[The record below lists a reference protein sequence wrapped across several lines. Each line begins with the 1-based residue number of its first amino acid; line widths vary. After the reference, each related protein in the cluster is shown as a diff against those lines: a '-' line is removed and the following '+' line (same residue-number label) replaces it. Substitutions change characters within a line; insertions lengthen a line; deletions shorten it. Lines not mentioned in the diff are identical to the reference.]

1 MIRQTIHKIVFKE
14 LKIHLFLQKLL
25 LKKKGLTMIEEH
37 SHKSTGL
44 RGVEVADTNICLI
57 EGERGNLFIRG
68 YDIKDLARDS
78 TYEEVVYLLLFGR
91 LASKDQL
98 TELKTTIRTNQELP
112 AELITHLQ
120 KTSKKTPSMS
130 VLQSSL
136 ALLAGYD
143 TEVGT
148 ETKETDRNIAIK
160 IIALL
165 PIIVTAWERVRN
177 NKEPIS
183 PNSEL
188 TYAANFL
195 YMLHGKTPTKEEVR
209 LFDVTLILH
218 AEHSF
223 NASTFTARVIAST
236 GADLYA
242 SISGAIGSLSGKYHG
257 GANRL
262 VYESLLEIKKVSN
275 VEEWVKNRFDSGKR
289 VMGMGH
295 AVYKTMDPRATI
307 LKEMAAEMVK
317 TRGGLAQW
325 MYETTNKMVKI
336 TQDEF
341 KKRKNRMIYPNVD
354 LYGATVYTSLNIP
367 VELFTPIFTTS
378 RVAGWAAHILEEKYP
393 ETPTVKPV
401 IYRPSADYVGRYC
414 GPLGCEF
421 KPIEQRNTVVNNDK
435 LVKRLITQELSKV
448 TNDYLI
454 PVALSARHI
463 HLKKSDF
470 HKLFGQKSELHPIN
484 SLSQPKEYACEEVVD
499 IVGPKRAIYGVR
511 ILGPFRDET
520 QIEISRS
527 DGHVLGINP
536 PTRQSGDLEGTP
548 GIHVI
553 GPKGAITLD
562 QGVIFAARHIH
573 MSPKDTQM
581 LNVSNKQMVAVKFLG
596 KRSGILDEFMIRV
609 HPDYKLELHLDLD
622 EGNALALNTGDKG
635 TLISNLGNV
644 LYSPFR

>member
-1 MIRQTIHKIVFKE
+1 
-14 LKIHLFLQKLL
+14 
-25 LKKKGLTMIEEH
+25 MIEEH

-57 EGERGNLFIRG
+57 EGEKGNLFIRG
-68 YDIKDLARDS
+68 YDIKDLALNS
-78 TYEEVVYLLLFGR
+78 TYEEIVYLLLFGN
-91 LASKDQL
+91 LASVDQL
-98 TELKTTIRTNQELP
+98 KTFKNTIRSNQKLP
-112 AELITHLQ
+112 VELINHLR
-120 KTSKKTPSMS
+120 KTSKNTPSMS

-148 ETKETDRNIAIK
+148 ETKETDRNIAIR

-165 PIIVTAWERVRN
+165 PIIVTAWERIRS

-183 PNSEL
+183 PNSNL

-195 YMLHGKTPTKEEVR
+195 YMLHGKTPAKEEAR

-242 SISGAIGSLSGKYHG
+242 SVSGAIGSLSGKYHG
-257 GANRL
+257 GANHL
-262 VYESLLEIKKVSN
+262 VYESLLEIKKMSN
-275 VEEWVKNRFDSGKR
+275 VEDWVKNRFDSGKR

-295 AVYKTMDPRATI
+295 AVYKTMDPRAKI
-307 LKEMAAEMVK
+307 LKEMAANLVK
-317 TRGGLAQW
+317 DKGGLAQW

-341 KKRKNRMIYPNVD
+341 EKRKNREIYPNVD
-354 LYGATVYTSLNIP
+354 LYGATVYTSLDIP

-421 KPIEQRNTVVNNDK
+421 KPITERNEGVNDDK
-435 LVKRLITQELSKV
+435 LVRSLITHEL
-448 TNDYLI
+448 TNVLNDHLI
-454 PVALSARHI
+454 PASLSARHI
-463 HLKKSDF
+463 HLEKDDF
-470 HKLFGQKSELHPIN
+470 HRLFGQKSELHTLN
-484 SLSQPKEYACEEVVD
+484 SLSQPKEYVCEETID
-499 IVGPKRAIYGVR
+499 LIGPKRAIYGVR
-511 ILGPFRDET
+511 IVGPFRDKT
-520 QIEISRS
+520 QVEISRS
-527 DGHVLGINP
+527 DGYVLGINP

-548 GIHVI
+548 GIHI
-553 GPKGAITLD
+553 MGPEGAIMLEE
-562 QGVIFAARHIH
+562 GVIFAARHIH
-573 MSPKDTQM
+573 MPPDDAHR
-581 LNVSNKQMVAVKFLG
+581 LNVIDNQMVSVKFPG
-596 KRSGILDEFMIRV
+596 KRAGILDEIMVRV
-609 HPDYKLELHLDLD
+609 HPDYALELHLDLD
-622 EGNALALNTGDKG
+622 EGNALALNNGDLG
-635 TLISNLGNV
+635 TLITDLSKET
-644 LYSPFR
+644 YSAFR

>member
-1 MIRQTIHKIVFKE
+1 
-14 LKIHLFLQKLL
+14 
-25 LKKKGLTMIEEH
+25 MIEEH

-68 YDIKDLARDS
+68 YDIRDLAENS
-78 TYEEVVYLLLFGR
+78 TYEEIVYLLLFGN
-91 LASKDQL
+91 LASIDQL
-98 TELKTTIRTNQELP
+98 NSFKTKIRSNQKLP
-112 AELITHLQ
+112 AELIIHLQ
-120 KTSKKTPSMS
+120 KTSKNTPSMS

-143 TEVGT
+143 TEVGN

-165 PIIVTAWERVRN
+165 PIIVTAWERIRN

-183 PNSEL
+183 PKEDLN
-188 TYAANFL
+188 YAENFL
-195 YMLHGKTPTKEEVR
+195 YMLHGKTPTKEEAR

-257 GANRL
+257 GANHL
-262 VYESLLEIKKVSN
+262 VYESLLEIKATSN
-275 VEEWVKNRFDSGKR
+275 VEEWVKNRFEVGKR

-295 AVYKTMDPRATI
+295 AVYRTTDPRAKI
-307 LKEMAAEMVK
+307 LKEMASNMVK
-317 TRGGLAQW
+317 KRGGLAQW

-341 KKRKNRMIYPNVD
+341 KKRKNRNIFPNVD
-354 LYGATVYTSLNIP
+354 LYGATVYTCLNIS

-378 RVAGWAAHILEEKYP
+378 RVAGWSAHILEEKYP

-421 KPIEQRNTVVNNDK
+421 KPIEQRSMENSNNK
-435 LVKRLITQELSKV
+435 LVERLITQELTKIP
-448 TNDYLI
+448 NDHLI

-463 HLKKSDF
+463 HLAKSDF
-470 HKLFGQKSELHPIN
+470 HKLFGNKSDLTPIN

-511 ILGPFRDET
+511 VIGPFRDET

-527 DGHVLGINP
+527 DGYVLGINP
-536 PTRQSGDLEGTP
+536 PTRQSGDLAQTP
-548 GIHVI
+548 GIHVM
-553 GPKGAITLD
+553 GPNGAINLD
-562 QGVIFAARHIH
+562 KGVIFAARHIH
-573 MSPKDTQM
+573 MSPTDAQT
-581 LNVSNKQMVAVKFLG
+581 LNVTNKQMVAVKFPG

-609 HPDYKLELHLDLD
+609 HPDYLLEIHLDLD

-635 TLISNLGNV
+635 ILISDFEKSS
-644 LYSPFR
+644 YSPFR

>member
-1 MIRQTIHKIVFKE
+1 
-14 LKIHLFLQKLL
+14 
-25 LKKKGLTMIEEH
+25 
-37 SHKSTGL
+37 TGL

-57 EGERGNLFIRG
+57 EGEKGNLFIRG
-68 YDIKDLARDS
+68 YDIKDLAENS
-78 TYEEVVYLLLFGR
+78 TYEEIVYLLLFGT
-91 LASKDQL
+91 LASIDQL
-98 TELKTTIRTNQELP
+98 DNFKTSIRSNQELP
-112 AELITHLQ
+112 AELINHLQ
-120 KTSKKTPSMS
+120 KTPKNTPSMS

-143 TEVGT
+143 TEAGT
-148 ETKETDRNIAIK
+148 ETRESDRNIAIR

-165 PIIVTAWERVRN
+165 PIIVTAWERIRN

-183 PNSEL
+183 PNPGL
-188 TYAANFL
+188 NYAANFL
-195 YMLHGKTPTKEEVR
+195 YMLHGKTPTKEEAR

-257 GANRL
+257 GANHL
-262 VYESLLEIKKVSN
+262 VYESLLEIKETSN
-275 VEEWVKNRFDSGKR
+275 VEKWVKNRFTSGKR

-295 AVYKTMDPRATI
+295 AVYKTMDPRAKI
-307 LKEMAAEMVK
+307 LKEMARNMVK

-325 MYETTNKMVKI
+325 MYETTNKMVQI

-341 KKRKNRMIYPNVD
+341 KKLKNRNIYPNVD

-378 RVAGWAAHILEEKYP
+378 RVAGWSAHILEEKYP
-393 ETPTVKPV
+393 ETPSVKPV

-421 KPIEQRNTVVNNDK
+421 KPIEQRNTGSNNDE
-435 LVKRLITQELSKV
+435 LVKRLVTQELTKV
-448 TNDYLI
+448 SNDHLI
-454 PVALSARHI
+454 PVSLSARHI
-463 HLKKSDF
+463 HLAKSDF
-470 HKLFGQKSELHPIN
+470 QKLFGEKSKLHPID

-499 IVGPKRAIYGVR
+499 IVGPKRPIYGLRV
-511 ILGPFRDET
+511 LGPFRDKT

-527 DGHVLGINP
+527 DGYVLGINP

-562 QGVIFAARHIH
+562 YGVIFAARHIH
-573 MSPKDTQM
+573 MSPNDAQL
-581 LNVSNKQMVAVKFLG
+581 LNVSNKQMVAVKFPG

-609 HPDYKLELHLDLD
+609 HPDYRLELHLDLD
-622 EGNALALNTGDKG
+622 EGNALALNTGNMG
-635 TLISNLGNV
+635 TLISNFEKGS
-644 LYSPFR
+644 YSPFR

>member
-1 MIRQTIHKIVFKE
+1 
-14 LKIHLFLQKLL
+14 
-25 LKKKGLTMIEEH
+25 MIEEH

-57 EGERGNLFIRG
+57 EGDRGNLFIRG
-68 YDIKDLARDS
+68 YDIKDLALNS
-78 TYEEVVYLLLFGR
+78 TYEEIAYLLLFGN
-91 LASKDQL
+91 LASVDQL
-98 TELKTTIRTNQELP
+98 KTFKNAIRSNQELP
-112 AELITHLQ
+112 SELIQHLQ
-120 KTSKKTPSMS
+120 KTSKNTPSMS

-148 ETKETDRNIAIK
+148 ETKETDRNIAIR

-165 PIIVTAWERVRN
+165 PIIVTTWERIRN

-183 PNSEL
+183 PDRNL

-195 YMLHGKTPTKEEVR
+195 HMLHGKIPTKEEAR

-257 GANRL
+257 GANHL
-262 VYESLLEIKKVSN
+262 VYESLLEIKRMSN
-275 VEEWVKNRFDSGKR
+275 VEEWVKDRFDSGKR

-295 AVYKTMDPRATI
+295 AVYKTMDPRAEI
-307 LKEMAAEMVK
+307 LKEMAAKLVK
-317 TRGGLAQW
+317 ERGGLAQW

-341 KKRKNRMIYPNVD
+341 KERKNRNIYPNVD
-354 LYGATVYTSLNIP
+354 LYGATVYTSLDIP

-401 IYRPSADYVGRYC
+401 IYRPSAEYVGRYC

-421 KPIEQRNTVVNNDK
+421 KPLSQRNTEVNNDK
-435 LVKRLITQELSKV
+435 LVRSLITQELPKV
-448 TNDYLI
+448 LNNNLI
-454 PVALSARHI
+454 PVSLSARHI
-463 HLKKSDF
+463 HLEEDDF
-470 HKLFGQKSELHPIN
+470 YRLFGEKSRLNPIN
-484 SLSQPKEYACEEVVD
+484 SLVQPKEYACEETVD
-499 IVGPKRAIYGVR
+499 LIGSKRAIYGVR
-511 ILGPFRDET
+511 IIGPFRKKT
-520 QIEISRS
+520 QVEISRS
-527 DGHVLGINP
+527 DGYVLGINP

-548 GIHVI
+548 GIHI
-553 GPKGAITLD
+553 MGPKGAIMLKE
-562 QGVIFAARHIH
+562 GVIFAARHLH
-573 MSPKDTQM
+573 ASPDDARRSG
-581 LNVSNKQMVAVKFLG
+581 LVDKQLVAIKFPG
-596 KRSGILDEFMIRV
+596 KRAGILDEVMVRV
-609 HPDYKLELHLDLD
+609 HPDYVLELHLDLD
-622 EGNALALNTGDKG
+622 EGNALALNNGDLG
-635 TLISNLGNV
+635 TLITDLSKEA
-644 LYSPFR
+644 YSPFR